1 MTPTDGSRGLIPS
14 PSPIKVGLRDW
25 RGLLVGCCF
34 IVLVWAMLGVTE

>member
-1 MTPTDGSRGLIPS
+1 MFLKPNSPS

-34 IVLVWAMLGVTE
+34 IVLVWAMLVVTP